1 MPTSIINYF
10 GSVRPYKKSN
20 PIQIGLIK
28 DFVFFNVKAYM
39 LLSTVESP
47 WLRQNGIA
55 SLCQIQF
62 LFNKQLIHE
71 HLCVLLHKTMEVYM
85 FPTIGQCTTL
95 TTTFDLWMSRLRY
108 DTFVLVINFIH

>member
-47 WLRQNGIA
+47 WLRQMVLHLYVK
-55 SLCQIQF
+55 SSFF
-62 LFNKQLIHE
+62 LTNNLFMN
-71 HLCVLLHKTMEVYM
+71 
-85 FPTIGQCTTL
+85 
-95 TTTFDLWMSRLRY
+95 
-108 DTFVLVINFIH
+108 TFVFCYIKPWKFICFPPLANVQL